1 MIRFVHRSIGNKAIK
16 ATLVLLQQLSQ
27 LIISITIIN
36 FYVYNYAEETIRT
49 VMRKVGNVTHIR
61 LK

>member
-1 MIRFVHRSIGNKAIK
+1 MIRFVYRSIGNKAVK

-36 FYVYNYAEETIRT
+36 FYIYNYAEETIRT
-49 VMRKVGNVTHIR
+49 IMRKVGNAIHIR